1 VIEINRREEGD
12 PYVRRLKFKKDGFF
26 TGPEAA
32 HRRQIYKG
40 AGYMDEDFDKPHI
53 GVANAWTEASP
64 AHMHLRRL
72 AECVKAGIWQAGG
85 VPFEFGVFATCG
97 NIPIGTENLKYEL
110 AIRDALAASVEI
122 MSKVHLFGGLVLLAS
137 CDNIIPGQLMGAAR
151 VNLPSIMVTGGPM
164 LAGQWSKGTVVSP
177 DINEAVFGALPVDAI
192 SEQELSEME
201 NHSCPGAGACPVM
214 GTANTMQILTEAMGM
229 ALFGSATIPAVFAD
243 KQRAA
248 RATGQ
253 QIVELVKQG
262 IRPSD
267 VVTEG
272 ALTNAI
278 VVNAAI
284 GGSTN
289 APLHIMSLGRELG
302 IEIELGRF
310 DEISRNTPLLS
321 SVIPNGPHTII
332 DFYKAGGVP
341 SLLKELEPLLDPH
354 ALTANGSTLAD
365 LLRKTSSSHGEAIAS
380 LDTPVKK
387 EGGLAVLKGNIA
399 PRGAIVRT
407 SAIKSEM
414 LVHSGPAKVFNS
426 DQEAWEAIIEGGI
439 QPGDFIVV
447 RYEGVKGA
455 PGMKEVMLSTD
466 ALCGVGLEGSVGLI
480 TDGRFSGFNHGPII
494 GHISPE
500 AMEGGVLAIIEDGD
514 MIEVDIPARR
524 LNVRLS
530 EGEIGRR
537 LGSWQPPEVKTKT
550 GFLALYAKMAL
561 PADQGAAMQS
571 WS

>member
-1 VIEINRREEGD
+1 VKRKYDGRIK
-12 PYVRRLKFKKDGFF
+12 LKHKNGLF

-40 AGYMDEDFDKPHI
+40 AGYTEGDFGKPHI
-53 GVANAWTEASP
+53 GIANAWTEASP

-72 AECVKAGIWQAGG
+72 AEHVKAGIWQAGG

-97 NIPIGTENLKYEL
+97 NIAIGTENLKYEL
-110 AIRDALAASVEI
+110 AIRDALAASIEI
-122 MSKVHLFGGLVLLAS
+122 MSKVHLFDGLVLLAS
-137 CDNIIPGQLMGAAR
+137 CDSIIPGELMGAAR

-164 LAGQWSKGTVVSP
+164 LAGQYSKGTVISP
-177 DINEAVFGALPVDAI
+177 NVNEAVFGAFPVNNI
-192 SEQELSEME
+192 SEEDLSEME
-201 NHSCPGAGACPVM
+201 NCSCPGAGACPVM

-229 ALFGSATIPAVFAD
+229 TLFGSATIPAVFAD

-248 RATGQ
+248 RAAGQ
-253 QIVELVKQG
+253 QIVELVDQG
-262 IRPSD
+262 IRPAEI
-267 VVTEG
+267 VTER

-302 IEIELGRF
+302 IEINLEQF
-310 DEISRNTPLLS
+310 DEISRNTPLLV

-332 DFYKAGGVP
+332 DFYNAGGVP
-341 SLLKELEPLLDPH
+341 ALLKELEPLLDSRV
-354 ALTANGSTLAD
+354 LTATGSTLAR
-365 LLRKTSSSHGEAIAS
+365 LLQKTSGSCGAAIAS

-399 PRGAIVRT
+399 PCGAIVRT
-407 SAIKSEM
+407 SAIKPGM
-414 LVHSGPAKVFNS
+414 LVHAGPAKTFDN
-426 DQEAWEAIIEGGI
+426 DQEAWKAIVGGRIQEG
-439 QPGDFIVV
+439 DVIVV

-466 ALCGVGLEGSVGLI
+466 ALCGGGLEGSVALI

-500 AMEGGVLAIIEDGD
+500 AMEGGVLAIIKDGD
-514 MIEVDIPARR
+514 MIEIDIPART
-524 LNVRLS
+524 LHVRLS
-530 EGEIGRR
+530 EEEIERR
-537 LGSWQPPEVKTKT
+537 LTNWQPPDPKTKT
-550 GFLALYAKMAL
+550 GFLALYAQTAL
-561 PADQGAAMQS
+561 PADQGAAMQK